1 MQKNNKF
8 HILQSFDK
16 NREIVVLH
24 CYHENSDKSFVRNC
38 QYVGEE
44 TKRYRHVLR
53 KRYVYKLPASVFNYN
68 STRYD
73 FCLPKIFTN
82 SDLLQINDVII
93 SFKGAFD
100 KINNLLKPSN
110 YLWNNKEKTSIW
122 KEQLGLPQQTFVE
135 FALANYRK
143 KLLSDFLRKSYILYN
158 KSNVIEESF
167 KTEINKL
174 VSVYGSIS
182 YFGKKLNE
190 IAEISSSR
198 NPLEFDVKKNAV
210 KNSLN
215 LQLTKV
221 IGTNITLIGK
231 EIHRFSITKTGKKK
245 KTTYGSFRNVNI

>member
-1 MQKNNKF
+1 M
-8 HILQSFDK
+8 
-16 NREIVVLH
+16 
-24 CYHENSDKSFVRNC
+24 
-38 QYVGEE
+38 
-44 TKRYRHVLR
+44 
-53 KRYVYKLPASVFNYN
+53 
-68 STRYD
+68 
-73 FCLPKIFTN
+73 
-82 SDLLQINDVII
+82 
-93 SFKGAFD
+93 
-100 KINNLLKPSN
+100 
-110 YLWNNKEKTSIW
+110 
-122 KEQLGLPQQTFVE
+122 
-135 FALANYRK
+135 
-143 KLLSDFLRKSYILYN
+143 YN

-245 KTTYGSFRNVNI
+245 KDNIWILKKR